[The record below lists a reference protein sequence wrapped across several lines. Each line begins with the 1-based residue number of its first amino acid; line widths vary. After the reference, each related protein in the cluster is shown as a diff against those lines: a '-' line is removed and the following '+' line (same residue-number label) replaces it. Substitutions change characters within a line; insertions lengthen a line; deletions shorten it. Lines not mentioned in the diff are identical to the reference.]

1 MQEYCEQEFSLEMQ
15 NKELKYLVLVIYD
28 ISNDKRRRKFSKYL
42 QGFGFRVQRSSFE
55 AVISKK
61 LYEKILQGIPELIKE
76 DDNVRV
82 YKLLGQGNVK
92 IYGNT
97 DYVNDDDV
105 LII

>member
-1 MQEYCEQEFSLEMQ
+1 MQEYCEQDFSLEMQ
-15 NKELKYLVLVIYD
+15 DKELKYLVLVIYD

-42 QGFGFRVQRSSFE
+42 QSFGFRVQRSSFE
-55 AVISKK
+55 AVINKK
-61 LYEKILQGIPELIKE
+61 LYEKILQGIPKLIKE